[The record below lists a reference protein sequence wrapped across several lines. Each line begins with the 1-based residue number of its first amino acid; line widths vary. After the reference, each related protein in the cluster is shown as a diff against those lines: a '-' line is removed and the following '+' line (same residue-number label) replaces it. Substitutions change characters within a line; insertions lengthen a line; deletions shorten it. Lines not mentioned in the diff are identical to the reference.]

1 VDEADLRILEDPAA
15 ACAELLAEAARDGQ
29 HISLTGGSTPGRA
42 YEQAARLEQDWSRAV
57 LWWGDD
63 RCVPPDDELSNYRL
77 ARESLLDLLPD
88 EGAPQVHR
96 IPAERGPHTG
106 ADDYERELRSA
117 LGEQIPRLDLMLL
130 GLGPDAHVASLYPG
144 QDTLDVSDR
153 AAVGVDEAGWKP
165 YVPRVSLTMPVL
177 CAARRIVF
185 LVAGSDKAEAVER
198 AFGPDVEP
206 NRDAPASMVR
216 PVDGEL
222 ILLLDEAA
230 ASRLP
235 PGTG

>member
-1 VDEADLRILEDPAA
+1 MDVRVLEDPAA
-15 ACAELLAEAARDGQ
+15 PCAEMLAAAAREGG
-29 HISLTGGSTPGRA
+29 HIALTGGSTPGRA
-42 YEQAARLEQDWSRAV
+42 YEQSASLETDWSRAT

-77 ARESLLDLLPD
+77 ANEALLDMLPAA
-88 EGAPQVHR
+88 GAPVVHR
-96 IPAERGPHTG
+96 IPGERGPHVG
-106 ADDYERELRSA
+106 ADDYERELHAAFGDRG
-117 LGEQIPRLDLMLL
+117 LPRLDFLLL

-144 QDTLDVSDR
+144 QVTLDVDDR
-153 AAVGVDEAGWKP
+153 LAVGVDEAGWKP

-185 LVAGSDKAEAVER
+185 LVSGDDKAEAVGR
-198 AFGPDVEP
+198 SFGPGVEP
-206 NRDAPASMVR
+206 NRDAPGSMVR

-230 ASRLP
+230 ASHLP
-235 PGTG
+235 VTG